1 MAKRG
6 FVQRMKNLLA
16 AAAIGGS
23 AFALGGCDPLV
34 RESLLTGLEATTSA
48 LTDTL
53 VSAFFLSLADED
65 TQSGSGGL
73 TTTKAQ

>member
-6 FVQRMKNLLA
+6 FVQRVKHMVA

-34 RESLLTGLEATTSA
+34 RESLLTGLEATTTA

-53 VSAFFLSLADED
+53 VSAFFLSLADEGAPAD
-65 TQSGSGGL
+65 SGGL
-73 TTTKAQ
+73 TTTKPL

>member
-6 FVQRMKNLLA
+6 FVRRMMHAVA
-16 AAAIGGS
+16 AVAIGGS
-23 AFALGGCDPLV
+23 AFQLSGCDPLV
-34 RESLLTGLEATTSA
+34 RQSLLTGLESTTLA

-65 TQSGSGGL
+65 TQSGTGGL